1 MSKPSDLAKEIMSA
15 IGANDEVSTVK
26 IWLDTGFPPL
36 NRIVS
41 GRYYGGGMP
50 SGRVIELSGPESSGK
65 TAIANEIMKSAQ
77 RMEGIA
83 AFFDH
88 ERSFD
93 TDLAE
98 RGGLDVTPGRFVF
111 KRGKTY
117 EQTVV
122 ETIKLLRVVR
132 EKKLIPKEAPIAIVW
147 DSLASMV
154 PQQIADKSADALNM
168 NDNTALAR
176 ATSASFKLI
185 AQACDDYNAILVVL
199 NQTRTKIGVMFGDPT
214 CVHGRTK
221 VPFVDGTYATMKE
234 VVENRIDKEVWSLN
248 EATGQIEPKRIV
260 GWHDN
265 GPIEDT
271 GDWVHIQAKGLH
283 TRNGQVAITVTP
295 EHKVLTQEGWV
306 SASEVSIGDKMMTRR
321 ITKLNGTYEQFL
333 RAAMSGDAHV
343 LRNGN
348 RSGLCLRIQDN
359 NDPEYMRWK
368 MEKLSVGL
376 EFSKGIQRL
385 RGKENE
391 FWTSGADVD
400 VARVDEELRGKRC
413 PLQMLD
419 TLTPM
424 ALAVWIMDDAYLDL
438 SRNRYSLSVKRFAR
452 SEDLTRLSDRLFDLG
467 FDLGVRRGE
476 GRFDFTQESSDKIA
490 EMIAPFVPP
499 CMEHKLPESYRG
511 RYEDFTLSF
520 EERIEPEWVEV
531 TDVRGLG
538 DKAQMWNRTRYDIT
552 VEGNHNYMVGSRS
565 NGVIIHNCTPGGDA
579 VKFYCS
585 VRIRLGK
592 TMIKKSA
599 SDSTKIGQQIGAEC
613 IKNKVSAPFRKCK
626 WNFMFND
633 DGTGSFDIEGSLV
646 EYLCEHEIVEPGGKT
661 SAYCY
666 WEGEKITKK
675 KLANLIRTDATVA
688 EKVKALL
695 TKADPDDLKDPV
707 EATEEA

>member
-1 MSKPSDLAKEIMSA
+1 MSKPTDLAKEIMGA

-77 RMEGIA
+77 RMGGIA

-93 TDLAE
+93 TELAE

-122 ETIKLLRVVR
+122 ETIKLLRIVR
-132 EKKLIPKEAPIAIVW
+132 EKKLIAKEAPIAIVW

-154 PQQIADKSADALNM
+154 PQQIAEKSADALNM

-185 AQACDDYNAILVVL
+185 AQACDDHNAILIVL

-214 CVHGRTK
+214 T
-221 VPFVDGTYATMKE
+221 
-234 VVENRIDKEVWSLN
+234 
-248 EATGQIEPKRIV
+248 
-260 GWHDN
+260 
-265 GPIEDT
+265 
-271 GDWVHIQAKGLH
+271 
-283 TRNGQVAITVTP
+283 
-295 EHKVLTQEGWV
+295 
-306 SASEVSIGDKMMTRR
+306 
-321 ITKLNGTYEQFL
+321 
-333 RAAMSGDAHV
+333 
-343 LRNGN
+343 
-348 RSGLCLRIQDN
+348 
-359 NDPEYMRWK
+359 
-368 MEKLSVGL
+368 
-376 EFSKGIQRL
+376 
-385 RGKENE
+385 
-391 FWTSGADVD
+391 
-400 VARVDEELRGKRC
+400 
-413 PLQMLD
+413 
-419 TLTPM
+419 
-424 ALAVWIMDDAYLDL
+424 
-438 SRNRYSLSVKRFAR
+438 
-452 SEDLTRLSDRLFDLG
+452 
-467 FDLGVRRGE
+467 
-476 GRFDFTQESSDKIA
+476 
-490 EMIAPFVPP
+490 
-499 CMEHKLPESYRG
+499 
-511 RYEDFTLSF
+511 
-520 EERIEPEWVEV
+520 
-531 TDVRGLG
+531 
-538 DKAQMWNRTRYDIT
+538 
-552 VEGNHNYMVGSRS
+552 
-565 NGVIIHNCTPGGDA
+565 TPGGDA
-579 VKFYCS
+579 IKFYCS

-613 IKNKVSAPFRKCK
+613 IKNKVSVPFRKCK

-661 SAYCY
+661 SAYCF

-675 KLANLIRTDATVA
+675 KLASLIRTDAAVA
-688 EKVKALL
+688 EKIKALL
-695 TKADPDDLKDPV
+695 TKADPDDRKEIEEALV
-707 EATEEA
+707 EA